1 MAKKEK
7 RIREPIVGLLGH
19 VDHGKTTLLDY
30 IRKTSL
36 ALKEPGRITQDI
48 GATNVSVNVI
58 KEVCGKLFD
67 ALREKIE
74 IPGLLFID
82 TPGHEAFSSLRE
94 KGGSLSDLAVLVIDV
109 NEGMKRQTFESLE
122 ILRKFKTPFVV
133 AATKID
139 KLYGWL
145 SREKDFIENF
155 KLQNDFAKEE
165 FESRINTIIAQLLEQ
180 GFEAE
185 LFYKVTDFTRQ
196 VAIVPCSGITGE
208 GIPNLFI
215 LLIGLAQKYLKGK
228 LYLSEN
234 ARGII
239 LEVKKDKIF
248 GTSIDVILYD
258 GVLRVGDNIV
268 IGAREPIITKVRS
281 ILMPARV
288 MDIRAEKKFKN
299 LSEVMA
305 AAGIKILAKDLEKA
319 IPGAFLGTF
328 RTEEE
333 KNRIIEEV
341 KKELVDL
348 EIEEKREGIILRAN
362 NIGALEALVTL
373 FTDRAKIKR
382 AKLGPPTKEDIM
394 ELDSL
399 SDELLKVLI
408 LFGVEADEEIL
419 RLAASKGIKVISSN
433 IIYHLTEEFDKWIE
447 RKKAE
452 KEAKK
457 RQSLPKI
464 GKIRILPGCIF
475 RNSNPAIVG
484 VEVLEGEICPEME
497 LMDVEGRVLTK
508 IRQIQSMGKNLKEA
522 KKGEQVA
529 ISLPNVMVG
538 RQIKEKDVL
547 YTFITKEQYRT
558 LKNELEKEEEKA
570 LLEEIRSILGYI

>member
-1 MAKKEK
+1 M
-7 RIREPIVGLLGH
+7 
-19 VDHGKTTLLDY
+19 
-30 IRKTSL
+30 
-36 ALKEPGRITQDI
+36 
-48 GATNVSVNVI
+48 
-58 KEVCGKLFD
+58 
-67 ALREKIE
+67 
-74 IPGLLFID
+74 
-82 TPGHEAFSSLRE
+82 
-94 KGGSLSDLAVLVIDV
+94 
-109 NEGMKRQTFESLE
+109 
-122 ILRKFKTPFVV
+122 
-133 AATKID
+133 
-139 KLYGWL
+139 
-145 SREKDFIENF
+145 
-155 KLQNDFAKEE
+155 
-165 FESRINTIIAQLLEQ
+165 LEQ

-268 IGAREPIITKVRS
+268 IGAREPIVTKVRS

-341 KKELVDL
+341 KKELVGL

-373 FTDRAKIKR
+373 FKNRAKIKR

-484 VEVLEGEICPEME
+484 VEVLEGEICQEME
-497 LMDVEGRVLTK
+497 LMDGEGKVLTK
-508 IRQIQSMGKNLKEA
+508 IKQIQSMGKNLKEA

-570 LLEEIRSILGYI
+570 LLEEIRRILGYI

>member
-1 MAKKEK
+1 MRKK
-7 RIREPIVGLLGH
+7 IREPIVGLLGH

-48 GATNVSVNVI
+48 GATHVSLNVI
-58 KEVCGKLFD
+58 KEECGKLFD

-74 IPGLLFID
+74 VPGLLFID

-94 KGGSLSDLAVLVIDV
+94 KGGSLSDLAVLVVDV
-109 NEGMKRQTFESLE
+109 NEGIKRQTVESLE

-139 KLYGWL
+139 KLYGWY
-145 SREKDFIENF
+145 SKEKDFTENF
-155 KLQNDFAKEE
+155 KLQSDFAKEE
-165 FESRINTIIAQLLEQ
+165 FESKINTIIAQLLEQ
-180 GFEAE
+180 GFDAE
-185 LFYKVTDFTRQ
+185 LFYKISDFTRQ

-215 LLIGLAQKYLKGK
+215 LLIGLAQKYLKDK

-234 ARGII
+234 AKGIV
-239 LEVKKDKIF
+239 LEVKKDKSF
-248 GTSIDVILYD
+248 GTSMDVILYD
-258 GVLRVGDNIV
+258 GELKVGDNIV

-281 ILMPARV
+281 ILMPARI
-288 MDIRAEKKFKN
+288 MDIRAEKKFKS
-299 LSEVMA
+299 LSKVSA
-305 AAGIKILAKDLEKA
+305 AAGIKILARDLERV
-319 IPGAFLGTF
+319 IPGAFLSTF

-333 KNRIIEEV
+333 KNRIVEEV
-341 KKELVDL
+341 KKEFVDL
-348 EIEEKREGIILRAN
+348 EIEEEREGIILRAN
-362 NIGALEALVTL
+362 NIGALEALITL
-373 FTDRAKIKR
+373 FKDRARIKK
-382 AKLGPPTKEDIM
+382 AKLGSPSKEDIV

-399 SDELLKVLI
+399 KDELLKVLV

-419 RLAASKGIKVISSN
+419 RLAASKGIKVIRSN
-433 IIYHLTEEFDKWIE
+433 VIYRLTEEFDAWIE

-452 KEAKK
+452 KEARK

-497 LMDVEGRVLTK
+497 LMDEKGRVLTK
-508 IRQIQSMGKNLKEA
+508 IKQIQSMGKNLKEA
-522 KKGEQVA
+522 RKGEQVA
-529 ISLPNVMVG
+529 ISLPNVTVG

-547 YTFITKEQYRT
+547 YTFITKEQYRV
-558 LKNELEKEEEKA
+558 LKKELEKEEEKA
-570 LLEEIRSILGYI
+570 LLEEIREILGYI